1 MQLGTLDCR
10 TRKFAFQA
18 SGKKQ
23 MAIHN
28 GYFLHLVIPSA
39 FRVSRKMQVDSFAR
53 SSVRQEA
60 QWVFFSNIFAF
71 CCFHKMQLGTAD
83 CGTRSFAF
91 LAACKKQTAIHN
103 GYLVHVVIPSAF
115 RAARKMQ
122 VDSFA
127 CSSVRQEAQLV
138 FFSNIFAFRCFHKMQ
153 LGTADCGTRS
163 FAFLAAGKKQT
174 AIHNGYLLHVVIPSA
189 FRAARKMQVD
199 SFVSVLSGRKP
210 NWFPSVTYLHS
221 ASVTKCSWELW
232 IVGHGHLHFKRLAKS
247 RWQFITV
254 TACIWLF
261 HLHLEPLAKCKWILW
276 RAVLSDRKLNGFSS
290 VTYLHS
296 AAFTKCSWELRI
308 VGHGNLHF

>member
-10 TRKFAFQA
+10 TRSFAFLA

-28 GYFLHLVIPSA
+28 GYCLHL
-39 FRVSRKMQVDSFAR
+39 
-53 SSVRQEA
+53 
-60 QWVFFSNIFAF
+60 
-71 CCFHKMQLGTAD
+71 
-83 CGTRSFAF
+83 
-91 LAACKKQTAIHN
+91 
-103 GYLVHVVIPSAF
+103 VIPSAF

-127 CSSVRQEAQLV
+127 CSSFRQEAQWV
-138 FFSNIFAFRCFHKMQ
+138 FFSNIFAFCCFHKMQ

-199 SFVSVLSGRKP
+199 SFVSVLSDRKP

-221 ASVTKCSWELW
+221 ATVTKCSWELW
-232 IVGHGHLHFKRLAKS
+232 IVGHANSHFKRLAKS

-254 TACIWLF
+254 TSCIWLF
-261 HLHLEPLAKCKWILW
+261 HLHLESLAKCKWILL

-308 VGHGNLHF
+308 VGHGHLHF